1 MQQATAE
8 RHVVGGGGCE
18 LSPGA
23 YDSQGYIVR
32 RVEVRGTFDLF
43 QLAPSTA
50 AHAIGIDLP
59 VEGEPFRVDKA
70 VAAAEAL
77 ESRLHAPFLGSES
90 LVDVTIVASIIENCS
105 DVDGRK
111 LLDIHYRTFTSL
123 LPHAKGLTIESRDAQ
138 RTDPAE
144 AAGTLLPRR
153 RLRLAPAAA
162 YNGSDGFQ
170 AGATVSV
177 RNVADRIDTIDGQ
190 AAGSNRSHLLR
201 LAMAGS
207 SAPHLP
213 WLDTGDWRVSFTD
226 QNKAGA
232 PGDQFSTT
240 AFKGQ
245 FAAQAKPLGGAGSL
259 FRFGGSLEGGNQEA
273 DITSNGAPVNDR
285 TGYGALRAAA
295 GLATGGNRYS
305 AAASY
310 GVLLGHVPG
319 GSAVSYSKQ
328 IADFAWESQIPVADH
343 VALQFEARLNAGWL
357 LGTNTAPLAE
367 FFRGGNREESFLEGE
382 SWIIRSNPFL
392 RSIPSNQ
399 LDRTSPE
406 TSIGGDRFAAM
417 NVTLSA
423 PVWRYPLI
431 PLWLSQSESFKSG
444 IASAKE
450 TGKSQA
456 VVYYQSK
463 DPAQKLMAAD
473 AARVTTLL
481 DTLFDGL
488 TAAQNTVDAAHK
500 DALDDCVD
508 AADTARDKMTHLKD
522 TGFGPIATSVVPGVA
537 RGCVAELAA
546 ALPPDT
552 LTAHLEELATLGAS
566 IADKQKQVRT
576 DIAEAKADDD
586 LKFAFTAM
594 DTFINDIN
602 AVAVG
607 PVLSFDAAR
616 IGPQNADQ
624 AGGTRYGIGLGL
636 RVSIVNVLHLTALYA
651 WNPSPLPWESRGAWM
666 MTLTISDLLR

>member
-1 MQQATAE
+1 MQATAE
-8 RHVVGGGGCE
+8 RQVVGGGGCE
-18 LSPGA
+18 LAPGA
-23 YDSQGYIVR
+23 YESQGYAVR
-32 RVEVRGTFDLF
+32 RVEVRGTFDWF
-43 QLAPSTA
+43 QLMPSTA
-50 AHAIGIDLP
+50 ARAAGIDLP
-59 VEGEPFRVDKA
+59 VEGEPFRVDRA
-70 VAAAEAL
+70 VAAAKAL

-90 LVDVTIVASIIENCS
+90 LVDVTVVVSVIENCS
-105 DVDGRK
+105 DLDGRK

-123 LPHAKGLTIESRDAQ
+123 LTHARGLTIESRDAQ

-144 AAGTLLPRR
+144 AAGTLAPARR
-153 RLRLAPAAA
+153 VKLAPMAA
-162 YNGSDGFQ
+162 YNASDNFL
-170 AGATVSV
+170 AGGTVTV
-177 RNVADRIDTIDGQ
+177 RNVADRIDAIDAQ
-190 AAGSNRSHLLR
+190 AVASNRSHLFR

-207 SAPHLP
+207 STPHLK
-213 WLDTGDWRVSFTD
+213 WLDTGDWRISVAD
-226 QNKAGA
+226 QKEAGS

-245 FAAQAKPLGGAGSL
+245 FAAQTRAFGSASAL

-273 DITSNGAPVNDR
+273 SVTSNGTPVDDR

-295 GLATGGNRYS
+295 GVATGGNRYS

-310 GVLLGHVPG
+310 AVLLGHVPG
-319 GSAVSYSKQ
+319 DSVVSYSKQ
-328 IADFAWESQIPVADH
+328 IADFVWESQIPVADH
-343 VALQFEARLNAGWL
+343 IALQLEARVNAGWL
-357 LGTNTAPLAE
+357 LGSNTAPVAE

-382 SWIIRSNPFL
+382 SWIIRANPFI
-392 RSIPSNQ
+392 RSVPSNQ

-406 TSIGGDRFAAM
+406 TSLGGDRFAAM

-431 PLWLSQSESFKSG
+431 PLWLSRSESFKSG
-444 IASAKE
+444 IDAAKQ

-473 AARVTTLL
+473 AARVTTVL

-488 TAAQNTVDAAHK
+488 TAAQDSVDAAHK
-500 DALDDCVD
+500 DALDDCLD

-537 RGCVAELAA
+537 SGCVAELAA
-546 ALPPDT
+546 ALPPQT
-552 LTAHLEELATLGAS
+552 LTAHLQELATLGAS
-566 IADKQKQVRT
+566 IAGTQKQVRT
-576 DIAEAKADDD
+576 DVAEAKADED
-586 LKFAFTAM
+586 LKFAFSAM

-616 IGPQNADQ
+616 IGPQTADQ
-624 AGGTRYGIGLGL
+624 AGGTRYGIGLGV

-666 MTLTISDLLR
+666 MTLNVSDLLR